1 MFARTLDHAHTPGAR
16 SDFDMYMTPAEEVEI
31 IEVHAELIAMAAG
44 RGAGKIRFAVACA
57 YAVPDAGPFGEIEV
71 AIDDEGGRACGLH
84 RLRNPDRVVK
94 APWFSCATD
103 FDAAVGG
110 VYDRIKSH
118 YGIGER
124 A

>member
-1 MFARTLDHAHTPGAR
+1 MFARSLDHVVTTAR
-16 SDFDMYMTPAEEVEI
+16 SDFDMHMTPAEEVGI
-31 IEVHAELIAMAAG
+31 IEVHAELIAMAAA
-44 RGAGKIRFAVACA
+44 RGTGKTRFAVACA

-84 RLRNPDRVVK
+84 RLRNPDRFVK
-94 APWFSCATD
+94 TPWFPCATD